1 MKLPQGS
8 NSPKLL
14 QLLAWIATP
23 LDYLDNCA
31 KKYGNMFTVRFVGFK
46 PLVFIN
52 HPQAIQQIFS
62 SDSQKFDSGR
72 SNTLI
77 KALLGDK
84 SIILLDGDRHKRER
98 KLLMPPFHGEKV
110 KSYAQLICQI
120 TEKVASQW
128 KVDKPFL
135 ARNAMQEITLEVIL
149 NTIFGISEGDRY
161 QKLKPLLADFLDA
174 TNSPIRASL
183 IFIPFLQQDWG
194 KWSPWGKVVYCKREI
209 ERLLQEEIDQ
219 RKSNSQQSGNDVL
232 SLMLAA
238 RDEKGEPMSDEEL
251 RDEMLTLLVAG
262 HETTATA
269 LAWAFYWLDR
279 YPQVRAKLLAEI
291 DGLGENPDLM
301 EIYRLPYLTA
311 VCQEILRIYPVG
323 IVTFSRITKS
333 PIEIMGHKFE
343 ANTWLV
349 PCIYSIHHRED
360 LYPNPKKFKP
370 ERFIDRSYSP
380 YEYLPFGGGNR
391 LCLGYALAM
400 LEMKLVIATLFSRYN
415 FASADNKPVQPQRRG
430 GTIAPHNGVPIMMT
444 GMRTN
449 IMKGMK
455 DSIMSR

>member
-8 NSPKLL
+8 TSPQLL
-14 QLLAWIATP
+14 QSLAWIGTP

-31 KKYGNMFTVRFVGFK
+31 KKYGDMFTARFVGMQ
-46 PLVFIN
+46 PLVFIH

-62 SDSQKFDSGR
+62 SDPKNFDSGR
-72 SNTLI
+72 SNQLI

-84 SIILLDGDRHKRER
+84 SLVLLDGDRHKRER

-120 TEKVASQW
+120 TNNVASKW
-128 KVDKPFL
+128 EIDRSFL
-135 ARNAMQEITLEVIL
+135 ARDAMQEITLEVIL
-149 NTIFGISEGDRY
+149 NTVFGISSGDRY
-161 QKLKPLLADFLDA
+161 QKLKPLLKDFLDA
-174 TNSPIRASL
+174 TSSPLRASL
-183 IFIPFLQQDWG
+183 LFLKFLQQDWG
-194 KWSPWGKVVYCKREI
+194 KWSPWGKVVHGKREI
-209 ERLLQEEIDQ
+209 ERLLQEEIEQ
-219 RKSNSQQSGNDVL
+219 RKSISEQSGTDVL
-232 SLMLAA
+232 SLMLAT
-238 RDEKGEPMSDEEL
+238 RDENGEPMTDEEL

-269 LAWAFYWLDR
+269 LAWAFYWLNQ
-279 YPQVRAKLLAEI
+279 YPQVRARLLREI
-291 DGLGENPDLM
+291 DGLGENPDPI

-323 IVTFSRITKS
+323 IITFGRITKNNL
-333 PIEIMGHKFE
+333 EIMGQKFD

-349 PCIYSIHHRED
+349 PCIYSTHHRED
-360 LYPNPKKFKP
+360 IYPNSKEFKP

-430 GTIAPHNGVPIMMT
+430 GTIAPHNGVPIVMT
-444 GMRTN
+444 GKRHREL
-449 IMKGMK
+449 
-455 DSIMSR
+455 SI